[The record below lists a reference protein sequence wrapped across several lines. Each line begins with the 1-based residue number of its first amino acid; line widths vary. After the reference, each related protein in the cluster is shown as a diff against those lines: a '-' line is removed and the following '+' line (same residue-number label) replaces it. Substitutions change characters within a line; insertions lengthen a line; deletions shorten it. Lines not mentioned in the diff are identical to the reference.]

1 MPPVLATP
9 PVPVLVPPT
18 RDGGCRRMQQSTHLR
33 HRLLSG
39 PLGGLFPP
47 TVVPPVPLVPPLPV
61 VSPLPVVPPLPLG
74 PSPVPRGGRL
84 PPVGPL
90 GGLLVPPVLPTTTPP
105 APPGSPPVWIGVQ
118 RPPTLVA
125 NGPQLG

>member
-1 MPPVLATP
+1 MADV
-9 PVPVLVPPT
+9 
-18 RDGGCRRMQQSTHLR
+18 GGCSSRRTSGTGCCPVRSADCFRPRWCRPCPWCRRRRLCHRCRWCR
-33 HRLLSG
+33 HCPWGR
-39 PLGGLFPP
+39 PRRF
-47 TVVPPVPLVPPLPV
+47 VPPLRV
-61 VSPLPVVPPLPLG
+61 APPLPLG

-125 NGPQLG
+125 NEPQLG